1 MLGSLI
7 MRFPGSAAP
16 ASLGLTVLA
25 LLRSPAPS
33 IVSLS
38 PAAAVGAT
46 VAVTIEGSGFDA
58 RASAID
64 VVQADGRMVATGTIT
79 ERRPTRL
86 VAVLPL
92 AGVSPGRYEVRV
104 SNPDGTRS
112 NPTPLTV
119 TGEVAV
125 SPARGRPGQPFT
137 YTGRGFTG
145 NSGVTSH
152 LQGPDG
158 LEWQAKRYGTS
169 AEGTFEREISS
180 GEFVPGT
187 YAVWAMDDRTKITSA
202 KATFEVVPAAPPP
215 P

>member
-1 MLGSLI
+1 MKAPIAL
-7 MRFPGSAAP
+7 AA
-16 ASLGLTVLA
+16 LA
-25 LLRSPAPS
+25 LLAPPRPT
-33 IVSLS
+33 IVSVT
-38 PAAAVGAT
+38 PASAVGAT
-46 VAVTIEGSGFDA
+46 VTVTIEGTAFDA
-58 RASAID
+58 SSSAAEL
-64 VVQADGRMVATGTIT
+64 VQPDGRLVVTGTIT
-79 ERRPTRL
+79 QRTATRL
-86 VAVLPL
+86 VATLAL
-92 AGVSPGRYEVRV
+92 AGVGPGRYEVRV

-112 NPTPLTV
+112 NSAPLTL
-119 TGEVAV
+119 TGEVAI

-187 YAVWAMDDRTKITSA
+187 YAVWAMDDRTKITSP
-202 KATFEVVPAAPPP
+202 KATFEVVPAAPPSP
-215 P
+215 

>member
-1 MLGSLI
+1 MI
-7 MRFPGSAAP
+7 MRRPAPLALAA
-16 ASLGLTVLA
+16 LA
-25 LLRSPAPS
+25 LLAPPRPTILSVTPAS
-33 IVSLS
+33 
-38 PAAAVGAT
+38 AVGAT
-46 VAVTIEGSGFDA
+46 VTVTIDGSGFDA

-64 VVQADGRMVATGTIT
+64 VTQTDGRMVATGTIT

-86 VAVLPL
+86 AAVLPL

-112 NPTPLTV
+112 NTATLTL

-158 LEWQAKRYGTS
+158 LEWQAKRYGTT

-187 YAVWAMDDRTKITSA
+187 YAVWAMDDRTKITSS
-202 KATFEVVPAAPPP
+202 KATFEVLPAAPSSP
-215 P
+215 

>member
-1 MLGSLI
+1 
-7 MRFPGSAAP
+7 MRFPGSATP
-16 ASLGLTVLA
+16 AGLGLAALA
-25 LLRSPAPS
+25 LLRAPGPS

-38 PAAAVGAT
+38 PTSVVGST
-46 VAVTIEGSGFDA
+46 VTVTIEGTGFDA
-58 RASAID
+58 SSSAAEI
-64 VVQADGRMVATGTIT
+64 VQPDGRFLATGTIT
-79 ERRPTRL
+79 DRTPTRL
-86 VAVLPL
+86 VATLAL

-112 NPTPLTV
+112 HTAALTL
-119 TGEVAV
+119 TSEVAI

-145 NSGVTSH
+145 RSGVTSH

-169 AEGTFEREISS
+169 AEGTFEREITS

-187 YAVWAMDDRTKITSA
+187 YAVWAMDDRTKITSP
-202 KATFEVVPAAPPP
+202 KVTFEVVPAAPPP
-215 P
+215 SP